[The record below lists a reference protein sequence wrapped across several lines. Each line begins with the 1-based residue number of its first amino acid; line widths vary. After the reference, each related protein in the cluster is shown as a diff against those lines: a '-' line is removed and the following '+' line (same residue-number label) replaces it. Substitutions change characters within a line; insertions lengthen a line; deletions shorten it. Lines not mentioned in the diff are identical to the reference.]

1 MYFEEEIKMSREERV
16 AKLRKDSELPKVQ
29 NDPAVTRV
37 AEGFVPAD
45 ESSSEAT
52 KDLAGNKETKQKEDE
67 HHFEVPTGEIIEYVT
82 LGPEI
87 MGTAIGRATIDVDGQ
102 IIVIVGEELA
112 NVKDQGEFEKA
123 LLEDSQITRQFK
135 NGLLLSWDGKI
146 LKKAKFENK

>member
-29 NDPAVTRV
+29 ND
-37 AEGFVPAD
+37 PAD

-112 NVKDQGEFEKA
+112 DVKDQGEFEKT

-135 NGLLLSWDGKI
+135 NGLLLNWDSTI